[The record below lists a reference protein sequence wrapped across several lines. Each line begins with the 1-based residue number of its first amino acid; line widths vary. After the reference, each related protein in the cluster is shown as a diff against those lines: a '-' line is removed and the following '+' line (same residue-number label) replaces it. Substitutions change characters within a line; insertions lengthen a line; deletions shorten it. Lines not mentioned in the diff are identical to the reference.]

1 MLDEGFSNGNSV
13 IHTFDPRARMTVAL
27 IFSIVVATSN
37 RFPPL
42 ILSIFFS
49 VILVISAGFS
59 INRLLS
65 RLLIINV
72 FVFLFWIIIP
82 FTMEGRILF
91 MLGPFAAT
99 MEGVKFSSLI
109 TLKTNAITI
118 SLMAL
123 VGTIPIFTMGRALK
137 CLCVPQKIIHLTL
150 FTFRYIHVIQ
160 REYVRR
166 MNAIKI
172 RGFQAGTN
180 IHTYKTFA
188 YLFGMLFLN
197 SFARAERVRSAMLC
211 RGFKGKFYD
220 LYEFNFRYF
229 DLVLL
234 ILMLFGVLIIGL
246 LQWTELI
253 F

>member
-1 MLDEGFSNGNSV
+1 
-13 IHTFDPRARMTVAL
+13 
-27 IFSIVVATSN
+27 
-37 RFPPL
+37 
-42 ILSIFFS
+42 
-49 VILVISAGFS
+49 
-59 INRLLS
+59 
-65 RLLIINV
+65 
-72 FVFLFWIIIP
+72 
-82 FTMEGRILF
+82 
-91 MLGPFAAT
+91 
-99 MEGVKFSSLI
+99 
-109 TLKTNAITI
+109 
-118 SLMAL
+118 MAL

-137 CLCVPQKIIHLTL
+137 CLCVPQKIIHLIL

-220 LYEFNFRYF
+220 LYEFSFRYF